1 MELIQRNLVK
11 IIECVTP
18 SGPKGNVNV
27 AGTKKILETWRNR
40 KLFPANVIEKVEKP
54 LLSRELGA
62 NAPASSE
69 TGFTKDDILKRMDED
84 RERHKR
90 IREEIWIRPADEDP
104 EAEFLQNWDEV
115 SDIDDVDYEDMECEN
130 EKYLPGYPWILE
142 FDRFL
147 PSPAIFQSRQ
157 SAPSVTTSAITN
169 SSSPTEE
176 ESAVAAKRLTSP
188 DGTISLVK
196 TNSNSQP
203 PSPSA
208 IFPATTATT
217 SASHT
222 AATAAA
228 PFEHYHNGYQPP
240 GRDHQRS
247 QTYSHAYSQPPQNH
261 QHSHPA
267 TSSSSSNAHSQ
278 SHSYSHSHSLSRQY
292 GHPHA
297 YYDPSIPTGPAADS
311 APSSRKT
318 SPLRRS
324 PPSSSHR
331 ASSSPHPRQI

>member
-1 MELIQRNLVK
+1 MRMNIFYVLDSICHQSYKADFHGYMELIQRNLVK

-40 KLFPANVIEKVEKP
+40 KLFPENVIEKVEKP

-69 TGFTKDDILKRMDED
+69 TGFSKDDILKRMDED

-115 SDIDDVDYEDMECEN
+115 SDIDDVDYENMECEN

-157 SAPSVTTSAITN
+157 SAPSVTTSATTN
-169 SSSPTEE
+169 SPSSTGEE
-176 ESAVAAKRLTSP
+176 TAAAAKRLTSP
-188 DGTISLVK
+188 DGTIALQLGATITLSDISRSHSG
-196 TNSNSQP
+196 NFSN
-203 PSPSA
+203 
-208 IFPATTATT
+208 
-217 SASHT
+217 
-222 AATAAA
+222 
-228 PFEHYHNGYQPP
+228 
-240 GRDHQRS
+240 
-247 QTYSHAYSQPPQNH
+247 TY
-261 QHSHPA
+261 
-267 TSSSSSNAHSQ
+267 SSSSSSSAVRAISQ
-278 SHSYSHSHSLSRQY
+278 WISTARAGSSTLTDLFSC
-292 GHPHA
+292 
-297 YYDPSIPTGPAADS
+297 IFPAITESS
-311 APSSRKT
+311 A
-318 SPLRRS
+318 L
-324 PPSSSHR
+324 SSSD
-331 ASSSPHPRQI
+331 QQ